1 MFIEGDTCY
10 VSLDKTYGGVSR
22 YEGIQGFEVAGAD
35 KVFHKAL
42 AGHFWVPG
50 NDRRNETIFVTSPE
64 VKQPKYVRYCFRNFQ
79 LGNLKNCANLPLMPF
94 RTDKDE

>member
-1 MFIEGDTCY
+1 M
-10 VSLDKTYGGVSR
+10 
-22 YEGIQGFEVAGAD
+22 AGAD